1 MSVGILPYKISISL
15 KNAFKNIKNDLLTY
29 LLDYIT
35 VKEKAAIRNNLFKVI
50 KDLNLYRFFFVLG

>member
-35 VKEKAAIRNNLFKVI
+35 V
-50 KDLNLYRFFFVLG
+50 